1 MLKLAG
7 MKLKTYDRMIFVF
20 DYMKVFT
27 IQTNQLSRQFVEAYI
42 RSNQLEDSVRVIDK
56 SPEDLTSEDLLCKR
70 VKNALC
76 CILFS
81 ATFKYKQH

>member
-1 MLKLAG
+1 
-7 MKLKTYDRMIFVF
+7 MIFVF

-42 RSNQLEDSVRVIDK
+42 RSNQLEDSVLVIDK

-70 VKNALC
+70 VRTAFMMCFLF
-76 CILFS
+76 CIHVSIELFIYLPENS
-81 ATFKYKQH
+81 V